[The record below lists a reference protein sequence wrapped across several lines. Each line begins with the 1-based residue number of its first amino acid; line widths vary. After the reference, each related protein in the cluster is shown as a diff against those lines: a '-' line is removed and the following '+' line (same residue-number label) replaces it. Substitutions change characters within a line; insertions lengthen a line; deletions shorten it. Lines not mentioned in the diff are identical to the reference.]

1 MDQNKY
7 IHVYITIIFKRNV
20 RLGKNI
26 AKQKKIIVII
36 STARIE
42 NITSTMFDDSF
53 FWKNHNKCTLKHTLI
68 FSEKKYNCIEQIKYC

>member
-53 FWKNHNKCTLKHTLI
+53 F
-68 FSEKKYNCIEQIKYC
+68 